1 LPQQA
6 RMSSQRIWRRFC
18 AGIAQLV
25 EQLICNYN
33 LAVISYRL
41 RISYHREALKNWRG
55 RYGHYAGDFDS
66 FALVTSS
73 ARKITFGITIAE
85 ERNIT
90 SC

>member
-1 LPQQA
+1 
-6 RMSSQRIWRRFC
+6 MSSQRISRRFC

-55 RYGHYAGDFDS
+55 RYGHYAGDS
-66 FALVTSS
+66 IHSRSS
-73 ARKITFGITIAE
+73 RATRAK
-85 ERNIT
+85 
-90 SC
+90 